1 MAGEYKVWMAGM
13 TVEEM
18 NKVENLDHR
27 ERHKWSLRSF
37 PGVTEDIVMKFS
49 TTTVNV
55 GTISACKITKGDDL
69 VQLFIEI
76 SKSYGD
82 GRNQQGCCDAYVSML
97 EGFGIVDD
105 LKHKITAG
113 VACKVAQKHPD
124 LYDRAAFFE
133 LACTHPLLHGFQ

>member
-37 PGVTEDIVMKFS
+37 PGVTEEIVKKFS
-49 TTTVNV
+49 TNTVNV

-69 VQLFIEI
+69 VQLFIEM
-76 SKSYGD
+76 SKYYGD
-82 GRNQQGCCDAYVSML
+82 QQSCCDAYVSML
-97 EGFGIVDD
+97 EGLGIVDD

-113 VACKVAQKHPD
+113 VACKVAQKRPE
-124 LYDRAAFFE
+124 LYDRAAFFK
-133 LACTHPLLHGFQ
+133 LACGHQLLRGFQ